1 MLLASLLFLYG
12 VWFCIK
18 AIRDPA
24 GAFPWLIPLV
34 AVTRS
39 PKLLGIGERLI
50 LFDFLLVVWLGLV
63 LFIYLPG
70 RDSVSL
76 PRDGILA
83 LSSYGL
89 FLGICALSLIDAQNL
104 GGGITVLAKF
114 SFGPCIALAALIATQ
129 MAGSS
134 RAILTSLVIT
144 FCLVTLLGVL
154 EAMGLPSIVEPRH
167 AYRLTTTFRSPNQL
181 GSFLFI
187 LLPIAAGFLL
197 STQWRRTRLKII
209 TAVALAIAPFVLL
222 LTSSRTS
229 LAVVVIEM
237 VLFALLSP
245 FWIQSLGRKWS
256 RLIPIVGSSLILI
269 PIGLYSLRESRHFT
283 LFRSRVFDW
292 ARYLAGAPDLSSLVD
307 RLTGRASGQPFVLNT
322 ILSPLRAVQA
332 HPWLGIGI
340 GNAGTVLEILPGRSS
355 EIHNQYLAIV
365 GECGILGT
373 LALLLFLSLM
383 VVKVYEFV
391 RNEPSDRWM
400 AIGIALAF
408 GACLISGVYIRF
420 LRRRASWILLGII
433 LAGLPIRRRPDQ
445 GIVRA

>member
-292 ARYLAGAPDLSSLVD
+292 ARYLAGAPDLSSFVD

-322 ILSPLRAVQA
+322 ILSP
-332 HPWLGIGI
+332 
-340 GNAGTVLEILPGRSS
+340 
-355 EIHNQYLAIV
+355 
-365 GECGILGT
+365 
-373 LALLLFLSLM
+373 
-383 VVKVYEFV
+383 
-391 RNEPSDRWM
+391 
-400 AIGIALAF
+400 
-408 GACLISGVYIRF
+408 
-420 LRRRASWILLGII
+420 
-433 LAGLPIRRRPDQ
+433 
-445 GIVRA
+445 